1 MSLTLLPI
9 TALIALVPATI
20 LPFRRTAERDGLFWL
35 VLAVAIA
42 GTGVWVFV
50 IQSAG
55 WQTGLSTALWLTI
68 LTCLILYAALAYWE
82 RDAWRLTPLL
92 LPYLLILGVL
102 ATIWSQVPGKPLAG
116 GAPLAWI
123 GTHILV
129 SVATYGLITL
139 AAVAAL
145 AAAVQDRALKSK
157 KRTRLAGLLPSVSS
171 SEALLVRLLITSE
184 IILTLGLATGMATL
198 YFATGDIV
206 VFDHKSSL
214 TIAVF
219 VVLGVL
225 LLLHFKSGVR
235 GRSATRLVLLAYLLL
250 TLGYPGVKF
259 VTDIILGQS

>member
-9 TALIALVPATI
+9 TALIALIPATI
-20 LPFRRTAERDGLFWL
+20 VPFRRSAERDGLFWL

-50 IQSAG
+50 RQSSG

-68 LTCLILYAALAYWE
+68 LTCLILYAILAYWV

-92 LPYLLILGVL
+92 LPYLLILGVF
-102 ATIWSQVPGKPLAG
+102 ATIWSQVPGKPLDG

-129 SVATYGLITL
+129 SVATYGLVTL

-145 AAAVQDRALKSK
+145 AAAIQSRALKSK
-157 KRTRLAGLLPSVSS
+157 KRTKLASLLPSLAVS
-171 SEALLVRLLITSE
+171 EGLLVRLLVSSE
-184 IILTLGLATGMATL
+184 IILALGLLTGMATL
-198 YFATGDIV
+198 YFTTGNIV
-206 VFDHKSSL
+206 VFDHKSTL
-214 TIAVF
+214 TISVF
-219 VVLGVL
+219 LVLAVL

-259 VTDIILGQS
+259 VTDILVS